1 MAARL
6 FDLHGLASAP
16 GLALFAMVPRPEI
29 ERQEARLVP
38 DRVFVLQISPQ
49 PMMPRQLRI
58 PHRPRSEDFRR
69 FAGLMLVRYKRKS
82 SRSPLCARQIPPLW
96 IILTD
101 PYVRVRQE
109 YT

>member
-6 FDLHGLASAP
+6 SDLHGWAVAR

-49 PMMPRQLRI
+49 PMMPHQLRI
-58 PHRPRSEDFRR
+58 AHRPHADEFRR
-69 FAGLMLVRYKRKS
+69 FDWIRIVLLESMGRRDPM
-82 SRSPLCARQIPPLW
+82 CAMR
-96 IILTD
+96 IIAEHQVT
-101 PYVRVRQE
+101 
-109 YT
+109 

>member
-58 PHRPRSEDFRR
+58 PHRPHAEDFRR
-69 FAGLMLVRYKRKS
+69 FAGIRLVPHKRDRKS
-82 SRSPLCARQIPPLW
+82 TRLNSSHGYISYAVFCL
-96 IILTD
+96 
-101 PYVRVRQE
+101 
-109 YT
+109 